1 MHLIFVFEQMNKD
14 NQNKSAG
21 AFSGWH
27 SLPKGR
33 AGMGLLTIVIPVFN
47 RKEYL
52 KRTLDSI
59 PDDYPLIVVDNG
71 STDGSY
77 EFCKMYALNN
87 HRTRMVVEREFIPG
101 AAAARNRGL
110 SLCKTPWIYFFDSD
124 DVFTGLPESWDEN
137 LDMVCFPV
145 NMQVGSRVKVRDYEP
160 VSTPHT
166 HILNSMLGTHSM
178 LFRTE
183 WLKGIGGWNNDCKI
197 WIDWELGLRALL
209 HHPRMAWLTAKTYHL
224 VHVHPNSITGANVSD
239 KYKQRLAA
247 LAIAF
252 QDIHKYG
259 NDDTRCMFAFFLRCY
274 IFAGELLKEGNKQ
287 ASDEVMKFIY
297 DHFDTNSMSHKLGR
311 LLRWYVSKGGRG
323 AWKVA
328 LRLVDRI

>member
-1 MHLIFVFEQMNKD
+1 MNT
-14 NQNKSAG
+14 NKKNTSVMNC
-21 AFSGWH
+21 SRL
-27 SLPKGR
+27 SLV
-33 AGMGLLTIVIPVFN
+33 LPVFN

-110 SLCKTPWIYFFDSD
+110 SLCKTPWVYFFDSD
-124 DVFTGLPESWDEN
+124 DVFTGLPESWDET

-145 NMQVGSRVKVRDYEP
+145 NMQVGSRIKVRDYEP

-178 LFRTE
+178 VFRTE
-183 WLKGIGGWNNDCKI
+183 WLREIGGWNVECKT
-197 WIDWELGLRALL
+197 WDDWELGLRALL
-209 HHPRMAWLTAKTYHL
+209 HKPRLVWLTAKSYH
-224 VHVHPNSITGANVSD
+224 HIFVHPDSMTGHSLSESCENLLV
-239 KYKQRLAA
+239 A
-247 LAIAF
+247 LDVAF
-252 QDIHKYG
+252 RDIQNLTN
-259 NDDTRCMFAFFLRCY
+259 NDTKCMFALFLRSY
-274 IFAGELLKEGNKQ
+274 IICGQLLKENNKP
-287 ASDEVMKFIY
+287 AADKILTFIY
-297 DHFDTNSMSHKLGR
+297 DHFDTNAMSHKLGR

>member
-33 AGMGLLTIVIPVFN
+33 AGVGLLTIVLPVFN

-87 HRTRMVVEREFIPG
+87 HRTRMVVEREFTPG

-110 SLCKTPWIYFFDSD
+110 SLCKTPWVYFFDSD
-124 DVFTGLPESWDEN
+124 DVFTGLPESWDET

-145 NMQVGSRVKVRDYEP
+145 NMQVDGRVKVRDYEP

-197 WIDWELGLRALL
+197 WDDWELGLRALL
-209 HHPRMAWLTAKTYHL
+209 HKPRMMWLTSKSYQCIF
-224 VHVHPNSITGANVSD
+224 VHHNSMTGDGFSERYEKV
-239 KYKQRLAA
+239 LAV
-247 LAIAF
+247 LEIAF
-252 QDIHKYG
+252 RDIHDYG
-259 NDDTRCMFAFFLRCY
+259 KDDTRCMFALFLRCY
-274 IFAGELLKEGNKQ
+274 TFAGELLREGNKQ

>member
-1 MHLIFVFEQMNKD
+1 MNC
-14 NQNKSAG
+14 SML
-21 AFSGWH
+21 
-27 SLPKGR
+27 SLV
-33 AGMGLLTIVIPVFN
+33 LPVFN

-124 DVFTGLPESWDEN
+124 DVFTGLPESWDES

-145 NMQVGSRVKVRDYEP
+145 NMQVGSRIKVRDYEP

-178 LFRTE
+178 VFRTE
-183 WLKGIGGWNNDCKI
+183 WLREIGGWNVECKT
-197 WIDWELGLRALL
+197 WDDWELGLRALL
-209 HHPRMAWLTAKTYHL
+209 NKPRMAWVAQVSYHRIF
-224 VHVHPNSITGANVSD
+224 VHADSITGGSFSERYQEQL
-239 KYKQRLAA
+239 KTME
-247 LAIAF
+247 IAF
-252 QDIHKYG
+252 RDIQ
-259 NDDTRCMFAFFLRCY
+259 NLASSDTKCMFALFLRSY
-274 IFAGELLKEGNKQ
+274 ILCGQLLREGNTA
-287 ASDEVMKFIY
+287 ASDEVRNFIY
-297 DHFDTNSMSHKLGR
+297 THFDTNAMSHKLGR
-311 LLRWYVSKGGRG
+311 LFRWYVSKGGRG
-323 AWKVA
+323 AWKIA
-328 LRLVDRI
+328 LRLVDCC